1 MPGIPPMTDP
11 KTLVR
16 NFLAASESGDRAAM
30 DALLHPDFAVHEAPS
45 LPYGGTHRGLQGYLQ
60 LVRTVFTAFR
70 ETRVEVDAM
79 LSENDPV
86 FVLARLTGRSRHGD
100 TPIVMQV
107 NEVWRVAEGRIHSV
121 TPYYN
126 DTARLN
132 QIAGSG

>member
-1 MPGIPPMTDP
+1 MTDP
-11 KTLVR
+11 KAIVR
-16 NFLAASESGDRAAM
+16 DFLAASERGDRAVM

-70 ETRVEVDAM
+70 DTRVEVDSM
-79 LSENDPV
+79 LAENDTV
-86 FVLARLTGRSRHGD
+86 IVLARLTGRSRQGD
-100 TPIVMQV
+100 TPFVMHV

-121 TPYYN
+121 TPYYY

-132 QIAGSG
+132 QIVGSG